1 MPLDSSNKQ
10 TSIFRAREKAA
21 NISSRRKLMITKR
34 IKLGWILA
42 LAFLMAF
49 SLTACGGQQDEILQE
64 LVEVTR
70 GDILMNVT
78 GDGNLSL
85 PKHRKLTF
93 DTIGEI
99 TGINVTDGDRVS
111 KGTVLAKLDTTSL
124 DRDITT
130 AELAI
135 AAAKL
140 AVTSAGVDLKL
151 TDDAIASAKIDLEQS
166 IDNLRKI
173 TYPYTYST
181 FVLDVPEAL
190 VDIKDAERRVT
201 EAREKL
207 AIGLDA
213 ENYWAIRQQ
222 LKDALDDLVDAKERL
237 LRGTGEDVFEQQ
249 LLAVRD
255 FWTLRTAE
263 LAVAK
268 SESALT
274 QAVDNRDKVKL
285 ALEKAK
291 NDVVNAQNNLDKAR
305 DELKKAIIVAP
316 FDGTIAKVE
325 AKEGDSLSAF
335 NYASETIIE
344 IIDLTKIELR
354 VELDEIDVP
363 IVKPGQKAIIELDA
377 LPDLELEG
385 KVDFIFPLSREE
397 AGVILYEIKVSFQA
411 PAGSALKSGMSASA
425 DIVID
430 ERSDILLV
438 PSRAITKNS
447 SGKPVAK
454 VMVNEEIQ
462 EKEVETGLSDS
473 FQTEIISGLS
483 EGETVVIERKAK

>member
-1 MPLDSSNKQ
+1 
-10 TSIFRAREKAA
+10 
-21 NISSRRKLMITKR
+21 MITKR

-49 SLTACGGQQDEILQE
+49 SLTACGGQQDEVQQE

-70 GDILMNVT
+70 GDIVLSVT

-85 PKHRKLTF
+85 PNHRKLTF

-99 TGINVTDGDRVS
+99 TELNVDDGERVS

-130 AELAI
+130 SELAI
-135 AAAKL
+135 SAAKL
-140 AVTSAGVDLKL
+140 AVTSAEVDLKL

-173 TYPYTYST
+173 SYPYTYST

-190 VDIKDAERRVT
+190 VEIKSAERRVT
-201 EAREKL
+201 EAQEKL
-207 AIGLDA
+207 AIDLDA
-213 ENYWAIRQQ
+213 ETYWAIRQQ
-222 LKDALDDLVDAKERL
+222 LKDALDDLVDARERL
-237 LRGTGEDVFEQQ
+237 LRGKGEDVFEQQ
-249 LLAVRD
+249 LLAVKD

-274 QAVDNRDKVKL
+274 QAVDNREKVKL
-285 ALEKAK
+285 ALDKAK
-291 NDVVNAQNNLDKAR
+291 HDVVNAQNNLDKVK
-305 DELKKAIIVAP
+305 DDLKKAIIIAP
-316 FDGTIAKVE
+316 FDGTIGKVE

-344 IIDLTKIELR
+344 IIDLSQIELR
-354 VELDEIDVP
+354 VEMDEIDVP
-363 IVKPGQKAIIELDA
+363 MVKPGQKAIIELDA
-377 LPDLELEG
+377 LPDLKLEG

-411 PAGSALKSGMSASA
+411 PTGSGLKSGMTATA
-425 DIVID
+425 EIVID
-430 ERSDILLV
+430 ERSNVLAV
-438 PSRAITKNS
+438 PFRAVTKNDA
-447 SGKPVAK
+447 GKSVVS
-454 VMVNEEIQ
+454 VMAGEEPQ
-462 EKEVETGLSDS
+462 DREVVTGLSDS
-473 FQTEIISGLS
+473 FQTEIVSGLS

>member
-1 MPLDSSNKQ
+1 
-10 TSIFRAREKAA
+10 
-21 NISSRRKLMITKR
+21 MIIKR

-49 SLTACGGQQDEILQE
+49 SLTACGGQQDETQQE

-70 GDILMNVT
+70 GDIMLSVT

-85 PKHRKLTF
+85 PNHRKLTF

-99 TGINVTDGDRVS
+99 TEINVDDGERVS
-111 KGTVLAKLDTTSL
+111 KGTVLAKLDTTAL

-130 AELAI
+130 SELAI
-135 AAAKL
+135 GAAKL
-140 AVTSAGVDLKL
+140 AVTSAEVDLKL

-173 TYPYTYST
+173 SYPYTYST
-181 FVLDVPEAL
+181 FILDIPEAL
-190 VDIKDAERRVT
+190 VEIKSAERRVT
-201 EAREKL
+201 EAQEKL
-207 AIGLDA
+207 AIGLEA
-213 ENYWAIRQQ
+213 ESYWAIRQQ
-222 LKDALDDLVDAKERL
+222 LKDALDDLVDASERL
-237 LRGTGEDVFEQQ
+237 LRGKGEDVFEQQ
-249 LLAVRD
+249 LLTVRD

-274 QAVDNRDKVKL
+274 QAVDNREKVKL

-291 NDVVNAQNNLDKAR
+291 HDVVNAQNNLDKVR
-305 DELKKAIIVAP
+305 DELKKAIIIAP

-344 IIDLTKIELR
+344 IIELTKIELR
-354 VELDEIDVP
+354 VEVDEIDVP
-363 IVKPGQKAIIELDA
+363 MVKPGQRAIIELDA

-397 AGVILYEIKVSFQA
+397 AGVILYEIKVGFQA
-411 PAGSALKSGMSASA
+411 PAGSALKSGMTATA
-425 DIVID
+425 EIVID
-430 ERSDILLV
+430 ERGNVLMV
-438 PSRAITKNS
+438 PIRAITKNNA
-447 SGKPVAK
+447 GKSV
-454 VMVNEEIQ
+454 VSIMVGEEFQ
-462 EKEVETGLSDS
+462 EKEVVTGLSDS
-473 FQTEIISGLS
+473 FQTEIVSGLS

>member
-1 MPLDSSNKQ
+1 
-10 TSIFRAREKAA
+10 
-21 NISSRRKLMITKR
+21 MITKR

-42 LAFLMAF
+42 LASLMAF
-49 SLTACGGQQDEILQE
+49 SLTACGGQQDEIEQE

-70 GDILMNVT
+70 GDILLSVT

-85 PKHRKLTF
+85 PNHRKLTF

-99 TGINVTDGDRVS
+99 TEINVDDGDRVS

-124 DRDITT
+124 DRDVTT
-130 AELAI
+130 SELAI
-135 AAAKL
+135 SAAKL
-140 AVTSAGVDLKL
+140 AVTSAEVDLKL

-173 TYPYTYST
+173 SYPYTYST
-181 FVLDVPEAL
+181 FILDIPEAL
-190 VDIKDAERRVT
+190 VNIKGAERRVT
-201 EAREKL
+201 EAQEKL

-222 LKDALDDLVDAKERL
+222 LKDALDDLVDARERL
-237 LRGTGEDVFEQQ
+237 LRGKGEDVFEQQ
-249 LLAVRD
+249 LLAVSD

-274 QAVDNRDKVKL
+274 QAVDNREKVKL
-285 ALEKAK
+285 ALEKAR
-291 NDVVNAQNNLDKAR
+291 NDVVNAQNNLDKVR
-305 DELKKAIIVAP
+305 DEMKKAIIIAP
-316 FDGTIAKVE
+316 FDGTIGKVE

-363 IVKPGQKAIIELDA
+363 MVKPGQKAIIELDA

-397 AGVILYEIKVSFQA
+397 AGVILYEIKVSFKT
-411 PAGSALKSGMSASA
+411 PAGSGLKSGMTATA
-425 DIVID
+425 EIVID
-430 ERSDILLV
+430 ERGNVLIA
-438 PSRAITKNS
+438 PSRAITKNDA
-447 SGKPVAK
+447 GKSV
-454 VMVNEEIQ
+454 VSVVVGEEFQ
-462 EKEVETGLSDS
+462 DKEVVTGLSDS
-473 FQTEIISGLS
+473 FQTEIVSGLS

>member
-1 MPLDSSNKQ
+1 
-10 TSIFRAREKAA
+10 
-21 NISSRRKLMITKR
+21 MITKR

-49 SLTACGGQQDEILQE
+49 SLTACGGQQDEIQRE

-70 GDILMNVT
+70 GDILLSVT

-85 PKHRKLTF
+85 PSHRKLTF

-99 TGINVTDGDRVS
+99 TGINVDDGDRVS

-130 AELAI
+130 SELAI
-135 AAAKL
+135 SAAKL
-140 AVTSAGVDLKL
+140 AVTSAEVDLKL

-173 TYPYTYST
+173 SYPYTYST

-190 VDIKDAERRVT
+190 VEIKSAERRVT
-201 EAREKL
+201 EAQEKL

-213 ENYWAIRQQ
+213 ENYWVIRQQ
-222 LKDALDDLVDAKERL
+222 LKDALDDLVDARERL
-237 LRGTGEDVFEQQ
+237 LRGKGEDVFEQQ
-249 LLAVRD
+249 LLAVKD

-274 QAVDNRDKVKL
+274 QAVDNREKVKL
-285 ALEKAK
+285 ALEKAR
-291 NDVVNAQNNLDKAR
+291 NDVVNAQNNLDKVR
-305 DELKKAIIVAP
+305 DELKKAIIIAP

-325 AKEGDSLSAF
+325 ATEGDSLSAF

-344 IIDLTKIELR
+344 IIELTKIELR
-354 VELDEIDVP
+354 VEVDEIDVP
-363 IVKPGQKAIIELDA
+363 MVKPGQRAIIELDA

-397 AGVILYEIKVSFQA
+397 AGVILYEIKAGFQA
-411 PAGSALKSGMSASA
+411 PAGSALKSGMTATA
-425 DIVID
+425 EIVID
-430 ERSDILLV
+430 ERGNVLMV
-438 PSRAITKNS
+438 PIRAITKNNA
-447 SGKPVAK
+447 GKSV
-454 VMVNEEIQ
+454 VSIMVGEEFQ
-462 EKEVETGLSDS
+462 EKEVVTGLSDS
-473 FQTEIISGLS
+473 FQTEIVSGLS

>member
-1 MPLDSSNKQ
+1 
-10 TSIFRAREKAA
+10 
-21 NISSRRKLMITKR
+21 MIAKR
-34 IKLGWILA
+34 MKLGWILA

-49 SLTACGGQQDEILQE
+49 SLTACGGQQDEIQQE

-70 GDILMNVT
+70 GDIMLSVT

-85 PKHRKLTF
+85 PSHRALTF

-99 TGINVTDGDRVS
+99 TEINVTDGDRVS

-135 AAAKL
+135 TAAKL
-140 AVTSAGVDLKL
+140 AVTSAEVDLKL
-151 TDDAIASAKIDLEQS
+151 TDDAIASAKIDLEQTL
-166 IDNLRKI
+166 DNLRKI
-173 TYPYTYST
+173 SYPYTYST
-181 FVLDVPEAL
+181 FILDIPEAL
-190 VDIKDAERRVT
+190 VNIKDAERRVT

-222 LKDALDDLVDAKERL
+222 LKDALDDLVNARERL

-249 LLAVRD
+249 LLAVKD

-274 QAVDNRDKVKL
+274 QAVDNREKVKL
-285 ALEKAK
+285 ALEKTR
-291 NDVVNAQNNLDKAR
+291 NDVVNVQNNLDKAR

-354 VELDEIDVP
+354 VEVDEIDIP

-411 PAGSALKSGMSASA
+411 PAGSAFNSGMSASA

-430 ERSDILLV
+430 EQSNVLLV

-447 SGKPVAK
+447 SGKPMAK